1 MSSTSLIFSVGYRK
15 VPDAFHV
22 SPTRGL
28 SLISPTRNK
37 NVLDS
42 RSQMG
47 SAKKTNNKYI
57 NSDANEPRSAVRNN
71 IDSDNYDRIVESNIG
86 LDTAVSSQ
94 RIHDSLQTLYELTV
108 SSINLS
114 QKQKEAI
121 VELVL
126 SLQSFVDGI
135 EKQEIGQDN
144 ERPISIQVV
153 RTIESIH
160 NLITFSSSITT
171 EEVDKDEP
179 RNHYFHDLSVN
190 LSPSISTR
198 SFYDESIAVR
208 MPFPTK
214 TKENTQDSDSEFEDE
229 L

>member
-1 MSSTSLIFSVGYRK
+1 
-15 VPDAFHV
+15 
-22 SPTRGL
+22 
-28 SLISPTRNK
+28 
-37 NVLDS
+37 
-42 RSQMG
+42 MG

-135 EKQEIGQDN
+135 EKQEIGQNN